1 MKEGE
6 SVILQ
11 THRLDLIAATFD
23 LVCAELE
30 SPGHLGSLLSAQVDP
45 GWPPGQYDRD
55 AQEFFRD
62 RLAAGGMT
70 GCRMVRLVRRAQRG
84 IRRALPSWWAQADIS
99 DRRTHRERWRSDF
112 PFCPRGGA
120 WGTRRRWPGALVA
133 NAFADTRVEKVIA
146 HASPQNEPSIR
157 ALTKSG
163 LCRVCRDAESGHDRF
178 EAVKV

>member
-70 GCRMVRLVRRAQRG
+70 AVGWYGWYAVRRGGYDGPSFLVGAG
-84 IRRALPSWWAQADIS
+84 GYFGPPDASGTVEIGFSVLPS
-99 DRRTHRERWRSDF
+99 RRGMGYASEM
-112 PFCPRGGA
+112 A
-120 WGTRRRWPGALVA
+120 GALVA
-133 NAFADTRVEKVIA
+133 NAFADTRGRKGHRPRIA
-146 HASPQNEPSIR
+146 PER
-157 ALTKSG
+157 AVNQSAHEERSVPRLPGCGIGTRP
-163 LCRVCRDAESGHDRF
+163 L
-178 EAVKV
+178 